1 MRRYLLLSM
10 GIYLRIIPRMRR
22 KPGTLL
28 PIEIAIC
35 ESAAELRAAGIE
47 EFYGYQLAKHVG
59 TRGNTRLLTAY
70 GTLYRALDRLSGM
83 GLVTSRWESPDI
95 PARENR
101 PGRRLYMLTGAADAV
116 VEAAARSRRQRVSS
130 RVRPKLARA

>member
-1 MRRYLLLSM
+1 MRRYLRLSM
-10 GIYLRIIPRMRR
+10 GIYLRIILRMRR
-22 KPGTLL
+22 KPGALL

-70 GTLYRALDRLSGM
+70 GTLYRALDRLQSM
-83 GLVTSRWESPDI
+83 GLLTSRWEAPEI
-95 PARENR
+95 PAQENR
-101 PGRRLYMLTGAADAV
+101 PGRRLYALTGAADTAIEAV
-116 VEAAARSRRQRVSS
+116 ERAARARPRV
-130 RVRPKLARA
+130 RPRPKLARA

>member
-1 MRRYLLLSM
+1 MR
-10 GIYLRIIPRMRR
+10 IYLRIIPRMRR

-35 ESAAELRAAGIE
+35 ESAAELRAEGVD
-47 EFYGYQLAKHVG
+47 EFYGYQLARHVG
-59 TRGNTRLLTAY
+59 DRESTRLLTAY
-70 GTLYRALDRLSGM
+70 GTLYRALDRLQGM
-83 GLVTSRWESPDI
+83 GLLTSRWESPDI

-116 VEAAARSRRQRVSS
+116 VKDVARARRERVRS

>member
-1 MRRYLLLSM
+1 
-10 GIYLRIIPRMRR
+10 MRR

-35 ESAAELRAAGIE
+35 ESAAELRAEGVD
-47 EFYGYQLAKHVG
+47 EFYGYQLARHVG
-59 TRGNTRLLTAY
+59 DRDNTRLLTAY
-70 GTLYRALDRLSGM
+70 GTLYRALDRLQGM
-83 GLVTSRWESPDI
+83 GLLTSRWEAPEI

-101 PGRRLYMLTGAADAV
+101 PGRRLYMLTGAAEPVLEEVTREQRAN
-116 VEAAARSRRQRVSS
+116 ARA

>member
-1 MRRYLLLSM
+1 
-10 GIYLRIIPRMRR
+10 MRR

-35 ESAAELRAAGIE
+35 ESAAELRTAGIE
-47 EFYGYQLAKHVG
+47 EFYGYQLAKHLG
-59 TRGNTRLLTAY
+59 ARGNTRLLTAY
-70 GTLYRALDRLSGM
+70 GTLYRALDRLATM
-83 GLVTSRWESPDI
+83 GLVTSRWEAPDI

-116 VEAAARSRRQRVSS
+116 VEDAARSRRERVRS

>member
-1 MRRYLLLSM
+1 
-10 GIYLRIIPRMRR
+10 MRR
-22 KPGTLL
+22 KPGVLL

-35 ESAAELRAAGIE
+35 ESAAELRAGGAD
-47 EFYGYQLAKHVG
+47 EFYGYQLAKHMG

-70 GTLYRALDRLSGM
+70 GTLYRALDRLAGM
-83 GLVTSRWESPDI
+83 GLLTSRWEAPDI

-116 VEAAARSRRQRVSS
+116 VEDAARKGRERIRA